1 MELVVGGSWMEI
13 EGWRKKGKRIYQIC
27 GLRQSISSL
36 TYLFADKDLAMSM
49 HSLVRTLT
57 LGLSVSLL
65 ASTSQAQRPVVPGS
79 GVELTQVGDDFEDPK
94 WGYIYNNPKS
104 TEDINEMQNNPLGK
118 STNGRWYEGIKRG
131 QPDVVKR
138 VPTPEGGL
146 PGSQGALL
154 LQSLH
159 TGIPNRPS
167 RQMHQ
172 EDFIANV
179 QYRVGG
185 PIAVS
190 KTPSVTTRV
199 FLPPISE
206 WEKRSGPQFAFRA
219 AVETTKMSDKQVFL
233 FSSKQ
238 EENEVYWPGLF
249 IVLESKYQTGKPDDY
264 AYFRVRAAKNGGD
277 FKGPQITQTGWWTLG
292 LSFTPDGMVHYYAR
306 PGTDELTSDD
316 YITSQ
321 YPYGYRCERFRT
333 FFYNVVN
340 GDDGRTWST
349 GWIVDDPKVYVGE
362 APRTARVQ
370 GGVNFKTR

>member
-1 MELVVGGSWMEI
+1 MRFCLWLQAVAV
-13 EGWRKKGKRIYQIC
+13 
-27 GLRQSISSL
+27 
-36 TYLFADKDLAMSM
+36 
-49 HSLVRTLT
+49 
-57 LGLSVSLL
+57 GLSCSAL
-65 ASTSQAQRPVVPGS
+65 STPSHAQRPVVPGS

-94 WGYIYNNPKS
+94 WGYVFNNPKS
-104 TEDINEMQNNPLGK
+104 TEDVNEMQNNPLGK

-146 PGSQGALL
+146 PGSTGSLL
-154 LQSLH
+154 MQSLF

-167 RQMHQ
+167 HQMHQ

-199 FLPPISE
+199 FLPPIAE

-219 AVETTKMSDKQVFL
+219 AVETTKTSEKQTFM

-249 IVLESKYQTGKPDDY
+249 IVLDSKHQTGKKDDY
-264 AYFRVRAAKNGGD
+264 AYLRVRAARNGGD
-277 FKGPQITQTGWWTLG
+277 FKGPQITQTGWWTMG
-292 LSFTPDGMVHYYAR
+292 LSFTPDGMVHYYAH
-306 PGTDELTSDD
+306 PGTEELTEQD

-321 YPYGYRCERFRT
+321 FPYGYRCERFRT

-340 GDDGRTWST
+340 GDDGRTWT
-349 GWIVDDPKVYVGE
+349 TPWIVDDPKVYIGE
-362 APRTARVQ
+362 TPRTARAGASDASPV
-370 GGVNFKTR
+370 R

>member
-1 MELVVGGSWMEI
+1 MRFTFWLQAVAFGLGCAALGS
-13 EGWRKKGKRIYQIC
+13 
-27 GLRQSISSL
+27 SS
-36 TYLFADKDLAMSM
+36 M
-49 HSLVRTLT
+49 
-57 LGLSVSLL
+57 
-65 ASTSQAQRPVVPGS
+65 AQRPVVPGS

-94 WGYIYNNPKS
+94 WNYIYNNPKS

-118 STNGRWYEGIKRG
+118 SANGRWYEGIKRG
-131 QPDVVKR
+131 QPDLVKR

-146 PGSQGALL
+146 PGSTGSMLM
-154 LQSLH
+154 QSLH

-167 RQMHQ
+167 YQMHQ

-199 FLPPISE
+199 FLPPIAQ

-219 AVETTKMSDKQVFL
+219 AVETTKVSEKQTFL

-249 IVLESKYQTGKPDDY
+249 IVLDSKHQTGKKDDY
-264 AYFRVRAAKNGGD
+264 AYFRVRAARNGGD

-306 PGTDELTSDD
+306 PGIDELTEQD

-321 YPYGYRCERFRT
+321 FPYGYRCERFRT

-340 GDDGRTWST
+340 GDDGHTWT
-349 GWIVDDPKVYVGE
+349 TPWVVDDPKVYVGE
-362 APRTARVQ
+362 TSRMARTT
-370 GGVNFKTR
+370 GGNSGGNSVNR

>member
-1 MELVVGGSWMEI
+1 M
-13 EGWRKKGKRIYQIC
+13 R
-27 GLRQSISSL
+27 
-36 TYLFADKDLAMSM
+36 M
-49 HSLVRTLT
+49 HSFAQTIAV
-57 LGLSVSLL
+57 GLSLSLL
-65 ASTSQAQRPVVPGS
+65 TGSLSAQRPVVPGS

-138 VPTPEGGL
+138 VPTPPDGL

-159 TGIPNRPS
+159 TGIPNKPS

-179 QYRVGG
+179 QYRIGG

-199 FLPPISE
+199 FLPPIAE

-249 IVLESKYQTGKPDDY
+249 IVLESKHQTGKPDDY

-306 PGTDELTSDD
+306 PGIDDLTADD

-349 GWIVDDPKVYVGE
+349 AWIVDDPKVFIGE
-362 APRTARVQ
+362 APHTARVQ
-370 GGVNFKTR
+370 GGSTVKTR